1 MSSRNAEFSYVDRAD
16 LLEQFCK
23 RIASASWI
31 ALDTEFIREKSYYPR
46 LCLIQIAIPGDI
58 ACIDPL
64 AISDLSPLYEVL
76 YDTRIVKILHAC
88 SQDLEIFAHLQ
99 GAVPAP
105 IFDTQLAAPL
115 LGLQEQIGYG
125 NFVKEMLG
133 ISLDK
138 GQSRTDWSQRPL
150 DRAQLEYAADD
161 VRYLAEIYPRMTER
175 LEGLGRLEWLKPE
188 FEFYQ
193 ASERYMPDP
202 GRAWQRIRGLE
213 KLRPRALATAQR
225 LAQWREQTAQEKDL
239 PRNWVL
245 KDDVLMDIARL
256 LPDQPERLTKIRNLP
271 GKTIDRYGKII
282 VQLVQDAADKE
293 PQPLPGWKKRA
304 KPTAQEEALADVLH
318 AQLRLLAER
327 YQINSTVLASRKE
340 LLAVVQGEQDIPIL
354 KGWRREMAGNE
365 LLAIRGGQRII
376 SIDNGRV
383 LVAPASGS

>member
-1 MSSRNAEFSYVDRAD
+1 MSSRDADFIYVDRTD
-16 LLEQFCK
+16 LLEQFCR

-31 ALDTEFIREKSYYPR
+31 ALDTEFIREKSFYPR
-46 LCLIQIAIPGDI
+46 LCLIQIAIPGNI

-64 AISDLSPLYEVL
+64 AIPDLAPLYEVL
-76 YDTRIVKILHAC
+76 YDTRVVKVLHAC
-88 SQDLEIFAHLQ
+88 SQDLEIFAHLR

-133 ISLDK
+133 ISLEK
-138 GQSRTDWSQRPL
+138 GQARTDWSQRPL

-175 LEGLGRLEWLKPE
+175 LDALGRLEWLEPE

-193 ASERYMPDP
+193 ALERYMPDP
-202 GRAWQRIRGLE
+202 DRAWQRIRGLE
-213 KLRPRALATAQR
+213 KLRPRALATAQL
-225 LAQWREQTAQEKDL
+225 LAQWRERTAQEKDL

-245 KDDVLMDIARL
+245 KDDVLIDIARF
-256 LPDQPERLTKIRNLP
+256 LPDRPERLAKIRNLP
-271 GKTIDRYGKII
+271 AKTIDRYGKII

-318 AQLRLLAER
+318 AQLRLLAEC
-327 YQINSTVLASRKE
+327 YQINSTVLASRKD

-354 KGWRREMAGNE
+354 KGWRRAMAGNE

-376 SIDNGRV
+376 SIDGGRV
-383 LVAPASGS
+383 LFSASGS